1 MNENNHIKVE
11 VDGITFLSTGRYYEG
26 INNWVCHKV
35 KELDHDALEF
45 AARNMAKIIPT
56 RQAVLIPVPGHT
68 GVSTNALQLAQ
79 AISSHS
85 GIPVLDALRGRDRE
99 SNYQAKYAG
108 HPLTEEQ
115 MGFRQVRAL
124 PPDVLPI
131 IIDNCVDTGTSAKAA
146 YHALGNKGV
155 VLTFAMSDKLL
166 DLQQV
171 RVAVI
176 LR

>member
-1 MNENNHIKVE
+1 MNENNHIKLE
-11 VDGITFLSTGRYYEG
+11 VDGITFLSSGRYYEG

-35 KELDHDALEF
+35 KELDHEAIDY

-56 RQAVLIPVPGHT
+56 EQAILIPVPGHT
-68 GVSTNALQLAQ
+68 GVSTNALQLAK
-79 AISSHS
+79 AISIHS
-85 GIPVLDALRGRDRE
+85 GIPVIDALRGKDRE

-115 MGFRQVRAL
+115 MGFRQVREL
-124 PPDVLPI
+124 PPNLLPI

-155 VLTFAMSDKLL
+155 VLTYAMSDTLL
-166 DLQQV
+166 IQQDNKIETI
-171 RVAVI
+171 R
-176 LR
+176 R